1 MSQKYAPLFSRL
13 TVLVFA
19 GISLSGCV
27 KNQQGMPEPPIAE
40 KTDQKLISHGHERI
54 DPYYWM
60 NQRDDPK
67 VLDYLNAEN
76 AYAEAMMAHT
86 KELQKQLYD
95 EILSRIRQDDQSVPY
110 KKEGYYYYT
119 RFEQGKEYPVYCR
132 KKYNLENPE
141 EILLNVNEMAEG
153 YEFFSLGTFDISTN
167 QQLLAYSVDTISRR
181 LYSIYIKDLLTG
193 RIYPEI
199 ISNTS
204 GSVAWAND
212 NQTLFYVVKDEE
224 TLLPYQVYRHRLATD
239 PSEDVLVYEEKDATF
254 STSCYKTKSRQFI
267 MIGLFSSITTEYR
280 FLDANDPQGGIRIL
294 SPRERGLEY
303 YADHYAGHFYIRT
316 NLDAKNFRLM
326 RTPVESPGREH
337 WEEVIPHR
345 KDVLLEEL
353 EIFTHHLVLSEKS
366 QGLSQLRIISWDQ
379 QSDHYLPFEEETYSA
394 WISVNPE
401 FDSDVLRFGYT
412 SLTTPVSTFD
422 YNMGTREKILLKQ
435 DPVLGDFDPG
445 NYEAKRLFAKAP
457 DGVSVPISLV
467 YRKGLQ
473 LNGQNPTWIT
483 GYGSYGSSYD
493 PNFSSVRLS
502 LLDRGFV
509 FAIAHIRGGEEMGY
523 EWYEQGKMLNKKN
536 TFADFIACVE
546 HLIATKYTDPDHIII
561 NGGSAGGLLMGAV
574 VNMRPDLFKGVI
586 ANVPFVDVV
595 TTMLDE
601 GIPLTTGEYDEWGNP
616 HEKEFYDYMLS
627 YSPYDNVEAKDYP
640 AMLVTTGYHDSQ
652 VQYWEPA
659 KWVARLRDRKT
670 NDNLLIFKINMDY
683 GHGGASGR
691 FKRFEEI
698 ALEYA
703 FALEVLK

>member
-1 MSQKYAPLFSRL
+1 MKNTTMSQKYAPLFSRL

-267 MIGLFSSITTEYR
+267 MIG
-280 FLDANDPQGGIRIL
+280 
-294 SPRERGLEY
+294 
-303 YADHYAGHFYIRT
+303 
-316 NLDAKNFRLM
+316 
-326 RTPVESPGREH
+326 
-337 WEEVIPHR
+337 
-345 KDVLLEEL
+345 
-353 EIFTHHLVLSEKS
+353 
-366 QGLSQLRIISWDQ
+366 
-379 QSDHYLPFEEETYSA
+379 
-394 WISVNPE
+394 
-401 FDSDVLRFGYT
+401 
-412 SLTTPVSTFD
+412 
-422 YNMGTREKILLKQ
+422 
-435 DPVLGDFDPG
+435 
-445 NYEAKRLFAKAP
+445 
-457 DGVSVPISLV
+457 
-467 YRKGLQ
+467 
-473 LNGQNPTWIT
+473 
-483 GYGSYGSSYD
+483 
-493 PNFSSVRLS
+493 
-502 LLDRGFV
+502 
-509 FAIAHIRGGEEMGY
+509 
-523 EWYEQGKMLNKKN
+523 
-536 TFADFIACVE
+536 
-546 HLIATKYTDPDHIII
+546 
-561 NGGSAGGLLMGAV
+561 
-574 VNMRPDLFKGVI
+574 
-586 ANVPFVDVV
+586 
-595 TTMLDE
+595 
-601 GIPLTTGEYDEWGNP
+601 
-616 HEKEFYDYMLS
+616 
-627 YSPYDNVEAKDYP
+627 
-640 AMLVTTGYHDSQ
+640 
-652 VQYWEPA
+652 
-659 KWVARLRDRKT
+659 
-670 NDNLLIFKINMDY
+670 
-683 GHGGASGR
+683 
-691 FKRFEEI
+691 
-698 ALEYA
+698 
-703 FALEVLK
+703 